1 MESTESGTCIKIFT
15 DRKSWFD
22 ARSTCK
28 ALGGDLV
35 KIVSYAM
42 NEFIYGRK
50 YGIFYTDL

>member
-1 MESTESGTCIKIFT
+1 MESTESGTCIKIFNDT
-15 DRKSWFD
+15 KSWFD

-42 NEFIYGRK
+42 NEFIHGK
-50 YGIFYTDL
+50 SDGLFYTE